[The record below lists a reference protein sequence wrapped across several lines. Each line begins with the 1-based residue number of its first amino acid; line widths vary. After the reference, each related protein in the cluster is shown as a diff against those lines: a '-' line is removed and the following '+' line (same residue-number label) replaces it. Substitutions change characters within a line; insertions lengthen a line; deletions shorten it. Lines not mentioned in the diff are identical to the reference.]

1 LAAAGWDPVRQ
12 ANEALLRESLSSLR
26 KALGDAEAA
35 LTLGQDNYVA
45 GMMEMTQLLTL
56 QQFVNE
62 AKVQVVQ
69 SEAALL
75 TNRIALYLVLG
86 EPY

>member
-1 LAAAGWDPVRQ
+1 MRQ